1 MRQVH
6 LLNLPFIMLGKGQ
19 FLAGTLWI
27 KEQYLQQILRGEKT
41 LEVRVGY
48 PNILRPKPGDVI
60 RLNDRYPAAIRKAT
74 RYHNFQ
80 ELLEAEDP
88 RSIAPHL
95 STGELLSALRSIY
108 PPEKEALGVVALELE
123 LSATT
128 G

>member
-1 MRQVH
+1 M
-6 LLNLPFIMLGKGQ
+6 
-19 FLAGTLWI
+19 
-27 KEQYLQQILRGEKT
+27 
-41 LEVRVGY
+41 EVRVGY

-60 RLNDRYPAAIRKAT
+60 RLNDRYPATIRKAT

-80 ELLEAEDP
+80 ELLEAEHP